1 MNVLQ
6 VHSRLADTAV
16 PDNLHSRLQAGEEKA
31 PAAVSDADVAA
42 LTDALFG
49 KSSPSETTQAG
60 KGENNLDGRNVSI
73 ADRIPAAAAATPL
86 KK

>member
-1 MNVLQ
+1 MYVLQ

-31 PAAVSDADVAA
+31 PTSVSDADVAA

-49 KSSPSETTQAG
+49 KSSSSSSDASQAG
-60 KGENNLDGRNVSI
+60 NKLDARNVSI